1 MSREYDPRWHDP
13 ERPDPGR
20 GSRAPADPREGN
32 PGDARDVFARDLDL
46 PRGPARERVVHRDR
60 VYTLRA
66 SEVRTLATVG
76 AFRVVPASDLRDAAD
91 RPAQARDGDLRS
103 LREQGL
109 VHTVPLVT
117 RGERTTIV
125 TLTRE
130 GRAVLEQA
138 RRPERDE
145 GGQTFYAGA
154 MKPRELAHDAQ
165 AYRAYEQAAARIA
178 SRGGQVRRVVL
189 DYELKRDYQQFRQAP
204 ERQRRRDA
212 HDANRAAADAT
223 AWAHAHQL
231 PVDDGHVQFPDV
243 RIEYDDRDG
252 RREIEDIEI
261 MTPHYRG
268 AQASAKARAGF
279 TQYRAAGARV
289 GGRRGRG
296 TGGGLARSG
305 GGRRAG
311 RGCDP
316 RLAEELQ
323 R

>member
-1 MSREYDPRWHDP
+1 MSRDYDPRWRDP
-13 ERPDPGR
+13 ERPDSGR
-20 GSRAPADPREGN
+20 GSRAPADPREEHR
-32 PGDARDVFARDLDL
+32 GDARDVFARDLDL
-46 PRGPARERVVHRDR
+46 PCGPARERVVHRDR

-91 RPAQARDGDLRS
+91 RPAHVRDGDLRS

-130 GRAVLEQA
+130 GRALLDDA

-145 GGQTFYAGA
+145 GRQTFYDGA
-154 MKPRELAHDAQ
+154 RKPRELAHDAQ
-165 AYRAYEQAAARIA
+165 AYRAYEEAAARIA

-189 DYELKRDYQQFRQAP
+189 DYELKRDYQQCRQRP
-204 ERQRRRDA
+204 ERQRRGDA
-212 HDANRAAADAT
+212 QDADRAAGDAA
-223 AWAHAHQL
+223 AWARAQQL

-252 RREIEDIEI
+252 RRQVEDIEI

-268 AQASAKARAGF
+268 AQAAAKARAGF

-296 TGGGLARSG
+296 TGGGGARSG

-316 RLAEELQ
+316 RLAEELL

>member
-20 GSRAPADPREGN
+20 ASRAPGDPREEHR
-32 PGDARDVFARDLDL
+32 GDARDVFARCLDL

-76 AFRVVPASDLRDAAD
+76 AFRVVPASDLRDARD
-91 RPAQARDGDLRS
+91 RPAQAHDGDLRS

-130 GRAVLEQA
+130 GRALLDEA
-138 RRPERDE
+138 RRPDRDE
-145 GGQTFYAGA
+145 GRQTFYAGA

-165 AYRAYEQAAARIA
+165 AYRAYEEAAARIA

-204 ERQRRRDA
+204 ERRRHGDS
-212 HDANRAAADAT
+212 HDADRAAADAA
-223 AWAHAHQL
+223 AWARAQQL

-252 RREIEDIEI
+252 RRQIEDIEI

-279 TQYRAAGARV
+279 SQYRAAGARV
-289 GGRRGRG
+289 GGRRRRG
-296 TGGGLARSG
+296 TRGGGAGAG

-316 RLAEELQ
+316 RLAEELL